1 MTTSLRI
8 YRGQDLTDLLLTTD
22 NPSKIQQQLATIGVG
37 FEQWPCR
44 LTEDAFINASD
55 EALIAAYQL
64 EIDQLVKQ
72 QGYQTYD
79 LIQLSADHP
88 DKAALRQK
96 FLNEHTHS
104 EDEVRFFIAGEGLF
118 SLHINQHVYE
128 IHCLAGDL
136 IRVPANTKHWFDM
149 GPNPDFAA
157 LRFFNNSDGWVAQF
171 TGDTIAD
178 RFNRLNN

>member
-1 MTTSLRI
+1 MTSTLRI
-8 YRGQDLTDLLLTTD
+8 YRDQDLTDLQLSTD
-22 NPSKIQQQLATIGVG
+22 NPDKIQQQLAEIGVG

-44 LTEDAFINASD
+44 LTEEAFVNSDD
-55 EALIAAYQL
+55 EAVIAAYQT
-64 EIDQLVKQ
+64 EIDQLIKQ

-79 LIQLSADHP
+79 LIQLTSDHP
-88 DKAALRQK
+88 EKANLRQK
-96 FLNEHTHS
+96 FLNEHIHS

-118 SLHINQHVYE
+118 SLHIDQHVYE
-128 IHCLAGDL
+128 IHCIAGDL

-171 TGDTIAD
+171 TGDDIAN
-178 RFNRLNN
+178 RFNRLVN